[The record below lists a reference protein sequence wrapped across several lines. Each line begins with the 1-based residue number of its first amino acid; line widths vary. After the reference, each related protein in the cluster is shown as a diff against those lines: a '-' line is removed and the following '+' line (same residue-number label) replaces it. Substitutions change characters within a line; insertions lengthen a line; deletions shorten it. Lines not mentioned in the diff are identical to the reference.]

1 VKLAYFVSHP
11 IQYQAPLL
19 RRIAQEQD
27 IELTVFFF
35 SDFSVRNYADP
46 GFGGVQV
53 RWDVPLLDGYAHE
66 FLPGFRNKGT
76 LGFVTPVS
84 YGIFS
89 RLRSGKFDAVWIHGY
104 NTLNTLH
111 ALAAA
116 RMLNIPAMMRTD
128 STLED
133 RSRGRMK
140 LAVKTVFFS
149 FLRHMV
155 CGILSVG
162 KKNTEYWRD
171 SLGNDVPVFPM
182 PYAVDNDYF
191 GRRSAEAAPD
201 RETLRCNLNL
211 VPGLP
216 VFLFASKL
224 LPRKRCMDLLEA
236 FLRLAA
242 AGAGDPPAYLLI
254 VGDGEERAALESR
267 IRQSG
272 TANVR
277 MLGFQ
282 NQSEL
287 PRFFD
292 LCDVFVLPSIHEPWG
307 LIVNEAMSASRAVVV
322 SDQVGCAPDLI
333 RNGENGF
340 VFPSKNIDALSKV
353 LRCFLDDSSL
363 AAAMGR
369 KAAET
374 IATFSFDEDVTGLR
388 RALAFAV
395 PGFIA

>member
-1 VKLAYFVSHP
+1 MKLAYFVSHP

-76 LGFVTPVS
+76 LGFATPVS

-149 FLRHMV
+149 FLRRMV

-191 GRRSAEAAPD
+191 RRRSAEAAPD

-211 VPGLP
+211 VPELP

-242 AGAGDPPAYLLI
+242 AGASDPPAYLLI

-307 LIVNEAMSASRAVVV
+307 LIVNEVMSASRAVVV

-340 VFPSKNIDALSKV
+340 VFPGKNIDALSKV

-395 PGFIA
+395 PGFVG